1 MKILLPVDG
10 SPAAL
15 AAVRHALALV
25 DNGLRAEFVLL
36 NVQEPPS
43 LYEVVV
49 AHDAQKLDDI
59 RRSAG
64 ADLLHPAEV
73 LLDEAEVGYVS
84 EVVGGSPANVI
95 LDVCEQE
102 GCDAIFLGA
111 RDADA
116 ADAGGLGKVAQAVAS
131 RSPVPVAVVRP
142 AASPEVDDEGEP
154 DSGGS

>member
-25 DNGLRAEFVLL
+25 DQGLRAEFVLL

-59 RRSAG
+59 RRAAG
-64 ADLLHPAEV
+64 ADLLVAAEA

-84 EVVGGSPANVI
+84 EVVGGSPANAIIEVA
-95 LDVCEQE
+95 EAE
-102 GCDAIFLGA
+102 GCDAIVLGA
-111 RDADA
+111 RDAEA
-116 ADAGGLGKVAQAVAS
+116 AGSGLGKVAQAVAG
-131 RSPVPVAVVRP
+131 RSPVPVTVVRP
-142 AASPEVDDEGEP
+142 AESPEAGDEGEP
-154 DSGGS
+154 DQPGG